1 MKGRGSGNN
10 PHNRF
15 AALLKESFDDGW
27 GEGDP
32 GHGENPQTIPLMSDV
47 RSIISYN
54 QSPDVPFDRSVNP
67 YQGCE
72 HGCIYCYA
80 RPSHAYLDMS
90 PGLDFETRIVVK
102 RNAAAQLRRELSARS
117 YRCAVMAVGANTD
130 AYQPLERRYGITRQL
145 LEVLQ
150 AFRHPLAIV
159 TKSALIERDIDILQQ
174 MARDRL
180 AEVFVTVDT
189 LDPALARRLDP
200 RAAAPKRRLQVIET
214 LVNAGIPTG
223 VLVAPVIP
231 ALTDADM
238 ESIVQTAA
246 DLGATMAGYVLLR
259 LPREVEG
266 LFEQWLQQ
274 HYPLKAAHVLSLIE
288 QSRDGA
294 RYDSTF
300 GARMRGSGLFA
311 QMLRQRFD
319 LATRKL
325 GLNRRDNL
333 GRLRVDLFSV
343 PSEQSLASQAQSQ
356 ASQLSLF

>member
-1 MKGRGSGNN
+1 MKGRGSGSN

-15 AALLKESFDDGW
+15 AALLKEHIDDGW
-27 GEGDP
+27 GENDP
-32 GHGENPQTIPLMSDV
+32 GQVEQPQTVALVNTV

-54 QSPDVPFDRSVNP
+54 QSPDIPFDRSINP

-90 PGLDFETRIVVK
+90 AGLDFETRIVVK
-102 RNAAAQLRRELSARS
+102 ANAATLLKKELSAKS
-117 YRCAVMAVGANTD
+117 YRCAPLALGANTD
-130 AYQPLERRYGITRQL
+130 AYQPLERSHGITRQV

-150 AFRHPLAIV
+150 TFRHPLAIV

-174 MARDRL
+174 MAQDNL
-180 AEVFVTVDT
+180 AEVFITVDT
-189 LDPALARRLDP
+189 LDHALARRLDP
-200 RAAAPKRRLQVIET
+200 RAAAPKRRLQAIET
-214 LVNAGIPTG
+214 LVQAGIPTG

-231 ALTDADM
+231 ALTDNDM
-238 ESIVQTAA
+238 EAILLAA
-246 DLGATMAGYVLLR
+246 AGAGASMAGYVLLR

-266 LFEQWLQQ
+266 LFEAWLQQ

-288 QSRDGA
+288 QSRGGA

-300 GARMRGSGLFA
+300 GARMRGSGIFA

-325 GLNRRDNL
+325 GLNQRDNL
-333 GRLRVDLFSV
+333 SRLRSDLFRV
-343 PSEQSLASQAQSQ
+343 PQEIAEKSQT
-356 ASQLSLF
+356 QLSLF

>member
-1 MKGRGSGNN
+1 MKGRGSGSN

-15 AALLKESFDDGW
+15 EALLKEGFDDGW
-27 GEGDP
+27 GENDT
-32 GHGENPQTIPLMSDV
+32 GHVATTKTIPLVNNV

-102 RNAAAQLRRELSARS
+102 QNAADQLRRELSAKS
-117 YRCAVMAVGANTD
+117 YRCNVIAVGANTD
-130 AYQPLERRYGITRQL
+130 AYQPLERAYGITRQL
-145 LEVLQ
+145 LEVFQ

-159 TKSALIERDIDILQQ
+159 TKSSLVERDIDILQQ
-174 MARDRL
+174 MARDQL
-180 AEVFVTVDT
+180 AEVFITVDT
-189 LDPALARRLDP
+189 LDPVLARRLDP
-200 RAAAPKRRLQVIET
+200 RAASPQRRLQTIEA
-214 LVNAGIPTG
+214 LAKAGIPTG

-238 ESIVQTAA
+238 EIILQTAA
-246 DLGATMAGYVLLR
+246 DRGASMAGYVLLR

-266 LFEQWLQQ
+266 LFEGWLEQ

-300 GARMRGSGLFA
+300 GSRMRGTGIFA

-319 LATRKL
+319 LTARKL
-325 GLNRRDNL
+325 GLNRRENL
-333 GRLRVDLFSV
+333 ARLRVDLFSV
-343 PSEQSLASQAQSQ
+343 PTAEPSEP
-356 ASQLSLF
+356 QLSLF